1 MLTLFC
7 TKTNFPS
14 IKSSVLIFRSVAK
27 LNWGTCENIVCMS
40 TTINLCKNGQCT
52 QTAYFNFKTLIY
64 SVFEAKFPQPLT
76 LQGQRFPPA
85 HYTPELYRIYNAERG
100 G

>member
-27 LNWGTCENIVCMS
+27 LNWGTCENTNCMS

-52 QTAYFNFKTLIY
+52 QTPILILKLLFT
-64 SVFEAKFPQPLT
+64 VFLKPSFHSL
-76 LQGQRFPPA
+76 
-85 HYTPELYRIYNAERG
+85 
-100 G
+100 